1 MHILLQTLSMP
12 HAMLL
17 NRVES
22 ANPPQQPK
30 KKRLTGPEL
39 EDYLLFQSP
48 GNKRIMYENR
58 HQHPLVKDMLYTDGV
73 KLFAEEGGQ
82 GGAYW
87 FLDMVASEIFPLLQ
101 ELQKDPVSA
110 HIELL
115 VTEEDDDDN
124 PLGYYGYGALGR
136 IFVFKYND
144 TENYWKTR
152 TNTPRMPLNA
162 DAEHIGSTD
171 MQTGKWEFVIEG
183 NVLMLRGEL
192 GKH

>member
-73 KLFAEEGGQ
+73 KLACEGSPVLDELKALEAKGVRLILCQ
-82 GGAYW
+82 TCLNTFGLTDKVRVGIVGGMSDIITAMW
-87 FLDMVASEIFPLLQ
+87 Q
-101 ELQKDPVSA
+101 
-110 HIELL
+110 
-115 VTEEDDDDN
+115 
-124 PLGYYGYGALGR
+124 
-136 IFVFKYND
+136 
-144 TENYWKTR
+144 
-152 TNTPRMPLNA
+152 A
-162 DAEHIGSTD
+162 DS
-171 MQTGKWEFVIEG
+171 VIT
-183 NVLMLRGEL
+183 V
-192 GKH
+192 